1 MKRDAL
7 VHYDEA
13 SPDVRAVYDEIR
25 TTMGTPDVLN
35 TFKALGHNASVLGAV
50 WGMVRGTIAEG
61 EIPALLKQLIL
72 FKISVVAGN
81 EYCTSLHG
89 HDALNLDST
98 LTYDDL
104 TALTSGTCPKLPA
117 AFQVAIEVVSRVA
130 LSPKSVADEDFDF
143 EEQLRDEGFSESEI
157 DELLAQGLLGV
168 MLNTLTD
175 AYDIPVERP
184 FPDETVE
191 AGTG

>member
-7 VHYDEA
+7 VEYEDASPEVQAHYDE
-13 SPDVRAVYDEIR
+13 I
-25 TTMGTPDVLN
+25 MGAMGRPDVLN
-35 TFKALGHNASVLGAV
+35 IFKALGNNAPVLRSV
-50 WGMVRGTIAEG
+50 WGMVKGTIVDG

-81 EYCTSLHG
+81 EYCASLHG

-104 TALTSGTCPKLPA
+104 MALTTGTCPKLPA
-117 AFQVAIEVVSRVA
+117 AFQVAIEVVSRAA

-143 EEQLRDEGFSESEI
+143 EEQLRDEGFSECEI

-168 MLNTLTD
+168 MLNMLTD
-175 AYDIPVERP
+175 TYDIPAEAP
-184 FPDETVE
+184 FPDESMTV
-191 AGTG
+191 G